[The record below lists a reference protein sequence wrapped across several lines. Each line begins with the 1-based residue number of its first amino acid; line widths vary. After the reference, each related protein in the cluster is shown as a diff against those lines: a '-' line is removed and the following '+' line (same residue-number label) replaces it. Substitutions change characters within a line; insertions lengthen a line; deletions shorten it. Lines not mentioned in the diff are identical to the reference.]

1 MGKSPFRPSVDPAR
15 AGRTAPSVTAVSDVW
30 TWPARIGV
38 LLGTGL
44 FLALLVPVLVIQV
57 RRYGTTSPARLLGA
71 AALAVYGTALVA
83 YTLLPLPSG
92 DLAAWCAD
100 YGYSTV
106 QLRPGQIFA
115 DIRER
120 TAGMSIGAAARDVSV
135 LQGVFN
141 IVLFVPWGVLVR
153 RYLGWGLLASA
164 ASALAASLLVEVTQ
178 ATGIFGLIPC
188 SYRLADVDDLI
199 TNTVG
204 GVLGAVIAPW
214 VLRWMPRAKTLAAGR
229 GVPRPVTVWRRWLG
243 MAVDAVAYTLLSG
256 LLAMAWG
263 LVGYLGTGQVP
274 PDTVP
279 LWLFSSVLPWLV
291 VFVLPLAT
299 GAGESLGQRT
309 VWLAVVPSDSAVADG
324 GAGLSWPARV
334 RRGLAGGAV
343 WGLLQVL
350 SDADT
355 MFDVGVLAPAA
366 GLASALA
373 AVLVVAVPFTV
384 GKRGL
389 SGKAAPYRLVDARAE
404 AGAARAC

>member
-1 MGKSPFRPSVDPAR
+1 
-15 AGRTAPSVTAVSDVW
+15 VSDVW

-44 FLALLVPVLVIQV
+44 FLALLVPILAIQI
-57 RRYGTTSPARLLGA
+57 RRYGTTNPARLLGA

-100 YGYSTV
+100 FGYSAV
-106 QLRPGQIFA
+106 QLRPGQTFL

-120 TAGMSIGAAARDVSV
+120 TAGLSLGAAVRDISV

-141 IVLFVPWGVLVR
+141 VVLFVPWGILVR

-164 ASALAASLLVEVTQ
+164 ASALAASLLIEVTQ

-204 GVLGAVIAPW
+204 GVLGAVVAPW
-214 VLRWMPRAKTLAAGR
+214 VLRWMPRAKTLAATR

-256 LLAMAWG
+256 LLTMAWG

-274 PDTVP
+274 PETVP
-279 LWLFSSVLPWLV
+279 LWLFASVLPWLV

-309 VWLAVVPSDSAVADG
+309 VWLAVVPPDSGAAG
-324 GAGLSWPARV
+324 GSGGRGLSWAARV
-334 RRGLAGGAV
+334 RRGLVGGAL
-343 WGLLQVL
+343 WGLLQAA
-350 SDADT
+350 SDAAT
-355 MFDVGVLAPAA
+355 MFDAGALAPASS
-366 GLASALA
+366 LASLLV
-373 AVLVVAVPFTV
+373 AVLVVAVPFTA
-384 GKRGL
+384 GRRGL
-389 SGKAAPYRLVDARAE
+389 SGRAAPYRLVDAREGAE
-404 AGAARAC
+404 ALGTYR

>member
-1 MGKSPFRPSVDPAR
+1 M
-15 AGRTAPSVTAVSDVW
+15 
-30 TWPARIGV
+30 
-38 LLGTGL
+38 LLGAGL
-44 FLALLVPVLVIQV
+44 FLALLVPILVIQI

-92 DLAAWCAD
+92 DLAAWCAE
-100 YGYSTV
+100 YGYPTV

-120 TAGMSIGAAARDVSV
+120 TAGLPLGAVVRDISV

-141 IVLFVPWGVLVR
+141 VVLFVPWGILVR

-164 ASALAASLLVEVTQ
+164 ASALGASLLIEVVQ
-178 ATGIFGLIPC
+178 ATGVFGLIPC
-188 SYRLADVDDLI
+188 SYRLADVDDLV

-204 GVLGAVIAPW
+204 GVLGALIAPW
-214 VLRWMPRAKTLAAGR
+214 VLRWMPRAKTLAATR
-229 GVPRPVTVWRRWLG
+229 GEPRPVTVWRRWLG
-243 MAVDAVAYTLLSG
+243 MAVDAVAYTTLSG

-279 LWLFSSVLPWLV
+279 LWLFASVLSWVV

-299 GAGESLGQRT
+299 GTGESLGQRT
-309 VWLAVVPSDSAVADG
+309 VWLAVVPDVSRVADG
-324 GAGLSWPARV
+324 GVGLSWSARL
-334 RRGLAGGAV
+334 RRGLAGGAL

-350 SDADT
+350 SDAAT
-355 MFDVGVLAPAA
+355 MFDVGA
-366 GLASALA
+366 LASASNLASWFA
-373 AVLVVAVPFTV
+373 AVLVVAVPFTA

-389 SGKAAPYRLVDARAE
+389 SGRAAPYRLADARE
-404 AGAARAC
+404 GAGALSTHR

>member
-1 MGKSPFRPSVDPAR
+1 M
-15 AGRTAPSVTAVSDVW
+15 
-30 TWPARIGV
+30 

-44 FLALLVPVLVIQV
+44 FLTLLVPVLVIQV

-71 AALAVYGTALVA
+71 AALAVYGTALAA

-92 DLAAWCAD
+92 DVAAWCAD

-106 QLRPGQIFA
+106 QLRPGQTFV

-120 TAGMSIGAAARDVSV
+120 TAGLSLGAAVRDISV

-141 IVLFVPWGVLVR
+141 VVLFVPWGILVR

-164 ASALAASLLVEVTQ
+164 ASALAASLLIEVTQ
-178 ATGIFGLIPC
+178 GTGVFGLIPC

-199 TNTVG
+199 TNTAG

-214 VLRWMPRAKTLAAGR
+214 VLRWMPRAKTLAATR

-256 LLAMAWG
+256 LLTMAWG
-263 LVGYLGTGQVP
+263 LVSYLGTGQVP

-279 LWLFSSVLPWLV
+279 LWLFAGVLPWLV

-309 VWLAVVPSDSAVADG
+309 VWLAVVPSGSRVAG
-324 GAGLSWPARV
+324 GVGVGLSWAARV
-334 RRGLAGGAV
+334 RRGLVGGAL

-350 SDADT
+350 SDAAT
-355 MFDVGVLAPAA
+355 MFDVGALASAA

-373 AVLVVAVPFTV
+373 AVLVVAAPFTA

-404 AGAARAC
+404 AGAAGAAEPPAGSAPAGSPPAGRS